1 MLVADWPT
9 LNKLLLEALDN
20 YNELN
25 AAMNLVLFEDAME
38 HICRISRILESP
50 RGNALLVGVGGKF
63 KPLFVDWYLGT
74 TFWKKIRTR
83 GNILSHFKTA
93 KAKDANFVV
102 CIVVFKLKKIHFNV
116 FGLFLFLFL
125 ALIGK
130 HFTIEIHYRNF
141 IPDCR

>member
-1 MLVADWPT
+1 MVLLYFIGIGDPKYMPVPDWPS

-63 KPLFVDWYLGT
+63 MADVYLVLEAHGSCKLSMLQ
-74 TFWKKIRTR
+74 FIRYKF
-83 GNILSHFKTA
+83 LS
-93 KAKDANFVV
+93 
-102 CIVVFKLKKIHFNV
+102 
-116 FGLFLFLFL
+116 L
-125 ALIGK
+125 A
-130 HFTIEIHYRNF
+130 F
-141 IPDCR
+141 